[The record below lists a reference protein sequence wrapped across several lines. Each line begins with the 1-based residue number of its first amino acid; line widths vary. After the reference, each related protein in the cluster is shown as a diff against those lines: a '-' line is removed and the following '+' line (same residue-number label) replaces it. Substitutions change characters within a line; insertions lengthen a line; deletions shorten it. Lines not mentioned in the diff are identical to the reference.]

1 MGLPTTSVTLAPDQ
15 IADLNRRLS
24 MMRHNINN
32 QLALI
37 VAASELIRR
46 KPEMAP
52 RLIENILQQPDRM
65 TQEMR
70 EFSEEFEA
78 ALGIVREGG
87 TVITRSPAP

>member
-1 MGLPTTSVTLAPDQ
+1 MGLPTTPVTLAPDQ

-46 KPEMAP
+46 KPEMLP
-52 RLIENILQQPDRM
+52 RLIENILQQPDRV

-70 EFSEEFEA
+70 DFSEEFEA
-78 ALGIVREGG
+78 ALGIVREST
-87 TVITRSPAP
+87 TVITRAPAP